1 MLGEGYVV
9 QDWGDQNRSLFDALW
24 LEKMAISLTIFL
36 IVMVAALNIVAS
48 LILLVMEK
56 HRDIAILKTMG
67 ASARSVTAV
76 FMTQGLIIGII
87 GTIGGRGGGI
97 RDRRRVE
104 SLPDHPHSWRRVS
117 DYVRAVQILPFDF
130 AMVIAAAVLICF
142 VATIYPSR
150 QAARLDPGAGAAIR
164 ITWSRRHEGHEDT
177 KIFWPK
183 PSWSSCLRASC
194 NDDVRFSKRAGSSN
208 ATRSV
213 ETTLNVL
220 RDLDLTVEAGEMVA
234 IMGAS
239 GVGKS
244 TLLHILG
251 GLDRA
256 NQGDVTVAATNLTSL
271 PDADV
276 VAFRNRHVGFVFQF
290 HHLLPEFSA
299 VENVEMPMRIA
310 RIPVAEAR
318 PRAEELLQR
327 VGLAE
332 RTSHR
337 PGMLSGGE
345 QQRVAVAR
353 ALIMRPALLLADEP
367 TGDLDEKT
375 AESLHRLLRDMHGAY
390 GLTSVIATHNPRLA
404 EACDRVLR
412 LEGGRL
418 TTA

>member
-1 MLGEGYVV
+1 M
-9 QDWGDQNRSLFDALW
+9 
-24 LEKMAISLTIFL
+24 K
-36 IVMVAALNIVAS
+36 
-48 LILLVMEK
+48 
-56 HRDIAILKTMG
+56 
-67 ASARSVTAV
+67 
-76 FMTQGLIIGII
+76 
-87 GTIGGRGGGI
+87 
-97 RDRRRVE
+97 
-104 SLPDHPHSWRRVS
+104 P
-117 DYVRAVQILPFDF
+117 
-130 AMVIAAAVLICF
+130 
-142 VATIYPSR
+142 
-150 QAARLDPGAGAAIR
+150 
-164 ITWSRRHEGHEDT
+164 RRHEAHEE
-177 KIFWPK
+177 FSSPK
-183 PSWSSCLRASC
+183 APSCLRGGVLMPFLEA
-194 NDDVRFSKRAGSSN
+194 RSSVKQYTVGGN
-208 ATRSV
+208 
-213 ETTLNVL
+213 TLNVL
-220 RDLDLTVEAGEMVA
+220 RDLDLAVESGEMVA

-244 TLLHILG
+244 TLLHVLG

-256 NQGDVTVAATNLTSL
+256 SQGDVSVAGTNLTSL

-332 RTSHR
+332 RTMHR

-367 TGDLDEKT
+367 TGDLDEQT
-375 AESLHRLLRDMHGAY
+375 AESLHGLLREMHGAY

-418 TTA
+418 TDA